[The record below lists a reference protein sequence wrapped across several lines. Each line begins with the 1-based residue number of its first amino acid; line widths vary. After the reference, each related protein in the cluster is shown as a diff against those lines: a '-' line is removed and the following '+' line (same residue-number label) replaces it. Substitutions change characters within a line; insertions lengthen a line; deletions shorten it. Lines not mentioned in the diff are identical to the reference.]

1 MFPPENEME
10 GFYTKKEAARILGV
24 TVRQITNYLV
34 EGKVR
39 KIMHR
44 GKVYIPQEDVEVLY
58 DSEKRSIIPTRDE
71 FRDLVNRIEAIEQ
84 SMEIVKLGMGFGAKR
99 PPMTD
104 AELLL
109 LHQRSIDLLSRPAW
123 QTPTISELAD
133 LVMGLC
139 EEDIKKLCLHKGT
152 KAWSPLL
159 ETVDRMIV
167 FIEEKPDFPEKGL
180 GALHDRLVRAKNR
193 FLGMIYVSSK
203 VKRDLPSAD
212 AAALRRRLDVQ
223 PGALD
228 AFILKY
234 IEDKCA

>member
-1 MFPPENEME
+1 ME
-10 GFYTKKEAARILGV
+10 GFYTKKQAALILGV

-34 EGKVR
+34 DGKVR
-39 KIMHR
+39 KILHR
-44 GKVYIPQEDVEVLY
+44 GKVYIPQEDVEALY
-58 DSEKRSIIPTRDE
+58 DSEKRSVVPTRDE
-71 FRDLVNRIEAIEQ
+71 FRDVVSRVEAIEH
-84 SMEIVKLGMGFGAKR
+84 SLEIIKLGMGFGAKR

-104 AELLL
+104 AELLI
-109 LHQRSIDLLSRPAW
+109 LHQQSIDHLARFSWPTR
-123 QTPTISELAD
+123 TISEMAD

-152 KAWSPLL
+152 KAWSALI
-159 ETVDRMIV
+159 ETVGRMIV

-180 GALHDRLVRAKNR
+180 GALHDRLIRAKNR

-203 VKRDLPSAD
+203 VKTNLPSAD

-228 AFILKY
+228 LFILKY
-234 IEDKCA
+234 IQDKTSSG